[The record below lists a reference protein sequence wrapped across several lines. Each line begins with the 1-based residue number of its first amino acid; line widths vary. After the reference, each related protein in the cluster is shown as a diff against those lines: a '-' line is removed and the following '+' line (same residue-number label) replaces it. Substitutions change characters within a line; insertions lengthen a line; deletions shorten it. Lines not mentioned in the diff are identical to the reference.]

1 MKEPVALW
9 HAEHDDFRRLLA
21 LLQREVAAFQS
32 GGHPNYELM
41 HEIVEYLV
49 HFPDRLHHPRE
60 DAAFRAL
67 LKHDPELGKAIAK
80 LEQEHRVLAHAGQ
93 RLLGLIEEIQSDA
106 VVARTEV
113 ESAAA
118 TYLVYYSLH
127 LGREEEDILPAA
139 ERLLTPA
146 EWSRIAATVPH
157 DHDPLFGD
165 HAGERFRELR
175 RQISREA

>member
-32 GGHPNYELM
+32 GEHPNYELM

-67 LKHDPELGKAIAK
+67 LKHEDRKST
-80 LEQEHRVLAHAGQ
+80 
-93 RLLGLIEEIQSDA
+93 RLNSSH
-106 VVARTEV
+106 T
-113 ESAAA
+113 
-118 TYLVYYSLH
+118 
-127 LGREEEDILPAA
+127 
-139 ERLLTPA
+139 
-146 EWSRIAATVPH
+146 
-157 DHDPLFGD
+157 
-165 HAGERFRELR
+165 
-175 RQISREA
+175 